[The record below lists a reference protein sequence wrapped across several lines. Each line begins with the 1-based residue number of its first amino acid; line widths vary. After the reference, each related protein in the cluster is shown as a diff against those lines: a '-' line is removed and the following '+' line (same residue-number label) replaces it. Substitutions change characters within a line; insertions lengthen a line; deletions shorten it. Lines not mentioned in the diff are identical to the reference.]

1 MIEIVIGTIVLVF
14 AMLIAVDQY
23 DRYGCVQCGK
33 FNRFIMSSL
42 YVSLIKK
49 GKVECPF
56 CCSHDT
62 YRVSDE
68 EKRAFWRTRIC

>member
-1 MIEIVIGTIVLVF
+1 MIEIVIGTIVFVF
-14 AMLIAVDQY
+14 AMVIAVNRY

-33 FNRFIMSSL
+33 FNSFILSSL

-49 GKVECPF
+49 GKAECPF
-56 CCSHDT
+56 CGSHNT

-68 EKRAFWRTRIC
+68 EEKAFWRTRIC